1 MKCTAAI
8 RIDREGDRLPHSHSP
23 AIALVHVGLHLE
35 RGSINDLDETHGT
48 ATTTTTTTTAATAG
62 SHSPNR
68 AINGG
73 HHTCVRSRE
82 RRVIKVMLGSIDL
95 VLCDIDSILRTKILL
110 LL

>member
-8 RIDREGDRLPHSHSP
+8 RIDREGDRLPHSYSP
-23 AIALVHVGLHLE
+23 DIALVHVGLHLE

-48 ATTTTTTTTAATAG
+48 ATTTTTTATAG

-68 AINGG
+68 AIDGG
-73 HHTCVRSRE
+73 HHTSVRSRE

-110 LL
+110 LLQ